1 MTSDPLTT
9 RAAGIALVGA
19 LPNAYGR
26 VLRANQR
33 LADLLATPLA
43 DLQGTRICDHVH
55 PQDRHQADDAYLR
68 LMADPQA
75 LYENTT
81 RLVSADGS
89 VVRVHAVASL
99 ITTRSGGAFVLRA
112 LALDE

>member
-1 MTSDPLTT
+1 MASDPLTR

-19 LPNAYGR
+19 LHADYGR
-26 VLRANQR
+26 VLRANQQ

-43 DLQGTRICDHVH
+43 GLEGTRICEHVH
-55 PQDRHQADDAYLR
+55 PQDRQQADDAYLR

-75 LYENTT
+75 LYESTT
-81 RLVSADGS
+81 RLLAADGG
-89 VVRVHAVASL
+89 VVRVQAFASL
-99 ITTRSGGAFVLRA
+99 ITTRSGGAFLLRL